1 MLDPVML
8 DPVRI
13 TAPASP
19 LVTVAEA
26 RRDLKVDLPD
36 DDGLIEDLIATAES
50 LLDGYSGELGRALVT
65 QVWRQ
70 DLPCF
75 PASGVIHL
83 PLAPVRVVSSI
94 TYWGLDGV
102 ARPLSAQVYSGVLKA
117 ASDPYIKLAYG
128 QSWPATYPRD
138 DAVSV
143 TFEAGYGAPGDVP
156 AAIRR
161 AALLI
166 VGHLYENREA
176 VTVGGPAY
184 ELPFGANRLTSN
196 FRRVRV

>member
-1 MLDPVML
+1 MLA
-8 DPVRI
+8 PVRV
-13 TAPASP
+13 TAPTSS
-19 LVTVAEA
+19 LLTVEEA
-26 RRDLKVDLPD
+26 KLALKVDLPD
-36 DDGLIEDLIATAES
+36 DDGLIGDLIAAAES

-70 DLPCF
+70 DLPRF
-75 PASGVIHL
+75 PACGVIRL
-83 PLAPVRVVSSI
+83 PLAPVRAVSSV
-94 TYWGLDGV
+94 TYWGSDGV
-102 ARPLSAQVYSGVLKA
+102 SRPLAAQVYGGVLNGA
-117 ASDPYIKLAYG
+117 ADPYLKLAYG

-143 TFEAGYGAPGDVP
+143 TFEAGYGAAGDVP

-176 VTVGGPAY
+176 VTVGVSAAD
-184 ELPFGANRLTSN
+184 LPFGANRLTAG